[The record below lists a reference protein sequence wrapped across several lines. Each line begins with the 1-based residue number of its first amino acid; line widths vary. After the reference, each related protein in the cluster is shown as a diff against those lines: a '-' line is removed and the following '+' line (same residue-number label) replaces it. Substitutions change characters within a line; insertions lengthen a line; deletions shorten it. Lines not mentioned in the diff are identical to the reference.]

1 MLTLVNRVTMKY
13 QVTIALALL
22 VWNLMTLQDRAQRTI
37 VQTVRTPLQLTSNE
51 RFWCQLNSDKGE
63 CVDIDE
69 CMDVDFI
76 CDPNAMCVNDIMD
89 VAKVNYFGI
98 LVLICPIIISNSHLF

>member
-1 MLTLVNRVTMKY
+1 
-13 QVTIALALL
+13 
-22 VWNLMTLQDRAQRTI
+22 MTLQDRVQRTI
-37 VQTVRTPLQLTSNE
+37 VQTVRTPFQLTLNE
-51 RFWCQLNSDKGE
+51 LFLCPLNSKKGE

-89 VAKVNYFGI
+89 VAKVNVLGI
-98 LVLICPIIISNSHLF
+98 LVLIC